1 MKVIIAGGRFFDDYD
16 LLKKKVSAI
25 LKNATNITIISGAAK
40 GADTLGENYGY
51 EMGYEVI
58 SMPANWEKYGKSAGY
73 RRNEDMAKIADAC
86 ICFWDGESR
95 GTGHMINLAKQY
107 NLQLRVIR
115 YDKSLPK
122 KSLSKGR

>member
-16 LLKKKVSAI
+16 LLKEKVGKI
-25 LKNATNITIISGAAK
+25 LKNAKNITIISGAAK

-58 SMPANWEKYGKSAGY
+58 SMPANWDKYGKAAGY

-86 ICFWDGESR
+86 ICFWDGKSK
-95 GTGHMINLAKQY
+95 GTGHMIDLAKKY

-115 YDKSLPK
+115 YE
-122 KSLSKGR
+122 